1 MKEKFNWHKFEKDET
16 ARILSEM
23 ETIERNKPQSTA
35 TCINH
40 SDESTLKSFKRAV
53 EVSIDLFAE
62 KTKNLR

>member
-1 MKEKFNWHKFEKDET
+1 MTENFDWHKFEKDET
-16 ARILSEM
+16 ARVLSEM
-23 ETIERNKPQSTA
+23 EAFEQNRPQSVA
-35 TCINH
+35 TCLNH